1 MFVMQ
6 VLTLVGAGLKVE
18 QQDLRLLLFM
28 ILILRLSKIAYK
40 HHIYFQAMDAK
51 RNIM

>member
-1 MFVMQ
+1 

-28 ILILRLSKIAYK
+28 ILIL
-40 HHIYFQAMDAK
+40 
-51 RNIM
+51 